1 MGDQE
6 ILKITIVGGGI
17 AGLATAIALRGKG
30 RQITVLE
37 QSRMNKEVGALISLQ
52 PNASKIATK
61 FGLDAF
67 LECKKPMTDQ
77 AFRIFD
83 GEGKHQATIPL
94 ITKQYGAQRMLYH
107 RVDLHDALKS
117 AATSDDLS
125 GPPARILTS
134 SKVVS
139 CDCERASVTLE
150 SGEELHGD
158 VLIGADGIRSQ
169 LRKFVVGGGHDP
181 KQTGTSCYRV
191 LLPTSQLK
199 DIEVVSSILKVN
211 EAVTTMVLGKDR
223 RVIMGPARGG
233 EIFGLVILVPD
244 EVTSADVA
252 SNSWT
257 TSASRE
263 KLLEN
268 VSTLPSWIQEIC
280 RRAPDDI
287 ALWQLRDI
295 DPLSTW
301 VKGRTVLIGDAA
313 HAMLPTQ
320 GQGASQTFED
330 AEALQAVLQDL
341 QAGASADEIRT
352 KLEEVFDIRYE
363 RASLIQKYSRQQGLK
378 GGPGGIDTVKL
389 NPAQFMDY
397 NSLYEGARAW
407 QAAQR
412 EKQLETALQ
421 KLRIKEDG
429 QETQHGIQSPITPS
443 VPTVAPVS

>member
-1 MGDQE
+1 MQQSKSKYSN
-6 ILKITIVGGGI
+6 LPTQAV
-17 AGLATAIALRGKG
+17 ALRGEG

-37 QSRMNKEVGALISLQ
+37 QSRMNKEIGALISLQ
-52 PNASKIATK
+52 PNASKIATR

-67 LECKKPMTDQ
+67 LESKKPMVDQ
-77 AFRIFD
+77 AFRIFNAE
-83 GEGKHQATIPL
+83 GEHQTTIPL

-117 AATSDDLS
+117 AAVSEQLP
-125 GPPARILTS
+125 GPPAKILTS

-139 CDCERASVTLE
+139 CDCERASVTLD
-150 SGEELHGD
+150 SGKELHGNI
-158 VLIGADGIRSQ
+158 LIGADGIHSQ
-169 LRKFVVGGGHDP
+169 LRKFVVGEGHDP

-199 DIEVVSSILKVN
+199 DIEVVSSTLTVN

-233 EIFGLVILVPD
+233 EVFGLVILVPD
-244 EVTSADVA
+244 EITAADVA
-252 SNSWT
+252 AQSWT
-257 TSASRE
+257 SSASRE
-263 KLLEN
+263 TLMDN
-268 VSTLPSWIQEIC
+268 ISTLPSLIQEIC
-280 RRAPDDI
+280 RRAPDDV

-301 VKGRTVLIGDAA
+301 VKGRTILIGDAA

-341 QAGASADEIRT
+341 QAGASADEIRR

-378 GGPGGIDTVKL
+378 GAQGETGGVKL

-407 QAAQR
+407 QASQR
-412 EKQLETALQ
+412 EKQLETELQ
-421 KLRIKEDG
+421 KLAIKEDEHG
-429 QETQHGIQSPITPS
+429 TQSGSQSHIVSS
-443 VPTVAPVS
+443 VPAIAAAS